1 MGGLI
6 EMSHN
11 ELDRFH
17 VLNKVITK
25 ELTQKQA
32 ANLLSIKE
40 RQIRNLLTSLK
51 KHGAES
57 SVSKHRGKPGNHRK
71 SSEFRQRTLA
81 LVREQYEGFGPTLA
95 KVEKLEERQG

>member
-6 EMSHN
+6 EMSQN

-17 VLNKVITK
+17 VLNKVLSK

-40 RQIRNLLTSLK
+40 RQIVRTQKIMAN
-51 KHGAES
+51 
-57 SVSKHRGKPGNHRK
+57 
-71 SSEFRQRTLA
+71 RQ
-81 LVREQYEGFGPTLA
+81 
-95 KVEKLEERQG
+95 

>member
-6 EMSHN
+6 EMSQN

-17 VLNKVITK
+17 VLNKVMTK

-40 RQIRNLLTSLK
+40 RQIRNLLLSLK
-51 KHGAES
+51 SHDRSYRIFEC
-57 SVSKHRGKPGNHRK
+57 SVKKWREK
-71 SSEFRQRTLA
+71 SRMF
-81 LVREQYEGFGPTLA
+81 EGY
-95 KVEKLEERQG
+95 